1 MLNSGYVL
9 KGTRF
14 SNVKSEE
21 VKQDSEKTPGFSVLV
36 AVGIE
41 ALIIFDE
48 QDCSRSDIH
57 WE

>member
-1 MLNSGYVL
+1 MDSGYIL
-9 KGTRF
+9 KGTLF

-41 ALIIFDE
+41 ALIFDE
-48 QDCSRSDIH
+48 QDCRRSDIH